1 MHRFLV
7 CSDIHRN
14 CEGFVKA
21 LNMAAQEGVIEKIFI
36 AGDLE
41 LPPDSVADAIYNCE
55 GFDKTPDF
63 YMVKGNCDE
72 YNCGQAGDIVI
83 DNIPGGHKI
92 LLTHGHRYQV
102 KSDHSILA
110 AIAKAKGCDI
120 AIFGHTHMFCKEYQ
134 FGVHLLNPGAINF
147 GYMCPNGFAILTT
160 DGNGALDFVHID
172 I

>member
-14 CEGFVKA
+14 YDGFVKA
-21 LNMAAQEGVIEKIFI
+21 LGMAAAEGVIEKIFI

-41 LPPDSVADAIYNCE
+41 LPPDKIADAIYNCSA
-55 GFDKTPDF
+55 FAKTPDF
-63 YMVKGNCDE
+63 YMVKGNCDD
-72 YNCGQAGDIVI
+72 YSCGLLGDIIV
-83 DNIPGGHKI
+83 DIPGGHKI

-120 AIFGHTHMFCKEYQ
+120 AVFGHTHMFCNEYQ

-147 GYMCPNGFAILTT
+147 GYMTPNGFAILTT
-160 DGNGALDFVHID
+160 DDKGTLDFVHIE